1 MEKQVKQTWHF
12 NQAPQVVW
20 EYLTNP
26 ELMGQWLMKCNFVPE
41 VGHKFQ
47 FINNDKIDA
56 YCQVLEIIPH
66 KLLSYSWKK
75 GKSENEIRLDSVVTW
90 TLIDKGGKTD
100 LLLQHGDFELLK
112 DFDDHSNG
120 WNYLLGHLVER
131 LNASS
136 DANSNV

>member
-12 NQAPQVVW
+12 NKSPKVVW

-26 ELMGQWLMKCNFVPE
+26 ELMGEWLMKCNFVPE

-56 YCQVLEIIPH
+56 YCQVLEIIPD
-66 KLLSYSWKK
+66 KKLSYSWKK

-90 TLIDKGGKTD
+90 TLNEKNGGTE

-112 DFDDHSNG
+112 DFDDHNNG

-131 LNASS
+131 INSLS
-136 DANSNV
+136 DATANV